1 MTLPERLRLK
11 KRRVHSNISSHIACT
26 IASVSIYSVDKLI
39 TEARKLAI
47 EFRRTTGKP
56 LPGISAEIADYDAA
70 RYLDLEICK
79 DKSSSYDAIGK
90 GARDGLRI
98 QIKGRT
104 IFDEG
109 KTGQRVGQL
118 KIEQEWDRVVLV
130 LIDDSYEAF
139 EIYEAERQDIL
150 DAMDSKDSSSRKKRG
165 AMSVA
170 QFKIISELVW
180 TREDR
185 ELSDGLRDNQSGS

>member
-1 MTLPERLRLK
+1 M
-11 KRRVHSNISSHIACT
+11 
-26 IASVSIYSVDKLI
+26 SIYSVDKLI
-39 TEARKLAI
+39 AEARKLAI

-56 LPGISAEIADYDAA
+56 LPGISSEIADYDAA

-79 DKSSSYDAIGK
+79 DKSSNYDAIGK

-109 KTGQRVGQL
+109 KSGQRVGQL
-118 KIEQEWDRVVLV
+118 QLEQEWDRVVLV
-130 LIDDSYEAF
+130 LMDDSYEAF
-139 EIYEAERQDIL
+139 EIYEAQRQEIL
-150 DAMDSKDSSSRKKRG
+150 DAMENNDSSSRKKRG

-170 QFKIISELVW
+170 RFKIISELVW
-180 TREDR
+180 TREDG
-185 ELSDGLRDNQSGS
+185 ELSDELWDNQSGS